1 MRGLLVKA
9 LVKGG
14 IQVIS
19 TLKAY
24 IPRKGGFISNV
35 LTLVTGTSV
44 AQAITVAATPIL
56 TRLYSPEEFGLLAL
70 FLSVTNIIT
79 VVASWRYDL
88 AIVLPKADREGINVL
103 VLAALITL
111 GMSGL
116 CFWVVAFW
124 HEDIA
129 RLMNAPNLAP
139 WLWWAP
145 VSLLL
150 SGIFQALTYWNTRK
164 KQFSLQALAQVGK
177 SVGASGTQIG
187 AGLLTSAGGGAGL
200 ILGTVAGELVGTGFL
215 GERVWRQQ
223 KQLMTESVSLKTL
236 WEQTVRYRKFPFLTN
251 FSGLF
256 NQIAYQIP
264 IWGLAAFYGPQIAGF
279 YLLAQRAAG
288 FPSSL
293 VGSSVSQV
301 FFERAAKEIHQTGQS
316 IQTYKKTLFLQTILS
331 ILPFAVLMIWGPR
344 LFSLMFGKAWTQAGQ
359 ICAILAPLFCI
370 RFVLF
375 PLSLVN
381 EIHERQEIGLIWQVG
396 LAFVS
401 AVAFFGAG
409 RYFHDIN
416 NVLKVFSAVLFLW
429 YGVLLII
436 TFHISGGRLKT
447 KRLGQI

>member
-1 MRGLLVKA
+1 LVKA
-9 LVKGG
+9 IVKGG

-35 LTLVTGTSV
+35 LTLVTRTSV

-88 AIVLPKADREGINVL
+88 AIVLPKADRDGINVL

-116 CFWVVAFW
+116 CFGVVAFW
-124 HEDIA
+124 QDDIA

-139 WLWWAP
+139 WLWWTP

-177 SVGASGTQIG
+177 SVGTSGTQIG

-200 ILGTVAGELVGTGFL
+200 ILGTVAGALVGTGFL

-236 WEQTVRYRKFPFLTN
+236 
-251 FSGLF
+251 
-256 NQIAYQIP
+256 
-264 IWGLAAFYGPQIAGF
+264 
-279 YLLAQRAAG
+279 
-288 FPSSL
+288 
-293 VGSSVSQV
+293 
-301 FFERAAKEIHQTGQS
+301 
-316 IQTYKKTLFLQTILS
+316 
-331 ILPFAVLMIWGPR
+331 
-344 LFSLMFGKAWTQAGQ
+344 
-359 ICAILAPLFCI
+359 
-370 RFVLF
+370 
-375 PLSLVN
+375 
-381 EIHERQEIGLIWQVG
+381 
-396 LAFVS
+396 
-401 AVAFFGAG
+401 
-409 RYFHDIN
+409 
-416 NVLKVFSAVLFLW
+416 
-429 YGVLLII
+429 
-436 TFHISGGRLKT
+436 
-447 KRLGQI
+447 